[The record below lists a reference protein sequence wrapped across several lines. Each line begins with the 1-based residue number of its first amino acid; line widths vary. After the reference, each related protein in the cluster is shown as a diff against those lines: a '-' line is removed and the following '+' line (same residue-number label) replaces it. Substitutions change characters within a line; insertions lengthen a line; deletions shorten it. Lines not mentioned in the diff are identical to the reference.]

1 MVRKSWCSLL
11 KINHLDSFGILED
24 YQSFIE
30 YDSSWMLLTYKI
42 ESFGLL
48 PGLRRLRK
56 RKATILFGELEV
68 SMYGWLCRSLNKRY
82 RSSLTQEIL
91 NIDLIHSF
99 KNEWI
104 VWLWISKL
112 QFYVTKVLPLP
123 STSLAL
129 PPFLSR
135 IFSAQKHH
143 RTWEAVLYWTYN
155 GLHDLH
161 DWCAKCRRKL
171 LISWLSSNTNTK
183 QQSWRSWVG
192 TAVGGFSKDL
202 SFRASKMASQATYGA
217 THGQP
222 LQPQNSELW
231 TSFVLK
237 RRKKGSTVRCHPWS
251 RLALKKDAI
260 HSFSCWTPDSQQHK
274 RNKYTLENHNALLAL
289 LKLHFSWVIVRLSI
303 KMRFAAV

>member
-1 MVRKSWCSLL
+1 MVQQSWCSLL

-24 YQSFIE
+24 YESFID

-56 RKATILFGELEV
+56 RKATILFGELEM
-68 SMYGWLCRSLNKRY
+68 SMYGWLCRSCFRSYEY
-82 RSSLTQEIL
+82 RSSLAQEIL

-112 QFYVTKVLPLP
+112 QFYVTKVLQLP

-135 IFSAQKHH
+135 NFSAQKHH

-161 DWCAKCRRKL
+161 DWCAKCRRKPL
-171 LISWLSSNTNTK
+171 NLVVVIQKKHQTTELKILGRNCGWRFLQGSQL
-183 QQSWRSWVG
+183 QSLQNGIPYV
-192 TAVGGFSKDL
+192 
-202 SFRASKMASQATYGA
+202 TYGA

-237 RRKKGSTVRCHPWS
+237 RRFKAALSGAILCPVRC
-251 RLALKKDAI
+251 KMQYKVD
-260 HSFSCWTPDSQQHK
+260 CWTPDSQQQK
-274 RNKYTLENHNALLAL
+274 RNKYTL
-289 LKLHFSWVIVRLSI
+289 
-303 KMRFAAV
+303 

>member
-1 MVRKSWCSLL
+1 MVQKSWCSLL
-11 KINHLDSFGILED
+11 KSNHLDSFGILED
-24 YQSFIE
+24 YESFID

-48 PGLRRLRK
+48 PDLRRLRK
-56 RKATILFGELEV
+56 RKATILFGELEM
-68 SMYGWLCRSLNKRY
+68 SIYGWLCTSCFRFYEY

-91 NIDLIHSF
+91 NIDLIHTF

-112 QFYVTKVLPLP
+112 QFYVKKVLPLP

-135 IFSAQKHH
+135 ISRRAHH
-143 RTWEAVLYWTYN
+143 RTWEAVLYW
-155 GLHDLH
+155 H
-161 DWCAKCRRKL
+161 DWCAKCRRMP

-192 TAVGGFSKDL
+192 TAVGGFSKDF

-231 TSFVLK
+231 TSFVFFNVAS
-237 RRKKGSTVRCHPWS
+237 RQHCQVPSFVQGSHCFRCNTKFFLLNSW
-251 RLALKKDAI
+251 LNKNIYQCQFL
-260 HSFSCWTPDSQQHK
+260 QQVHC
-274 RNKYTLENHNALLAL
+274 THC
-289 LKLHFSWVIVRLSI
+289 
-303 KMRFAAV
+303 